1 MAEGMSRE
9 VWFLRQVEKQKYSED
24 FVQNI
29 TQVNQTLT
37 SLSKYLISMQ
47 KGIDDLGRDI
57 FEVIGDF
64 VDELIILFGG
74 GTGLEFG
81 LDGLVPVVQKLI
93 GNIPI
98 LADLIEILSG
108 IEDGNVNDVG
118 TFINRLLENIFGGFG
133 NANRVLLE
141 LQAKL
146 SEGAT
151 FHDTFDRPNSPT
163 LGNGWIQGGNG
174 SELQIIDN
182 AARING
188 PASYGEGRRYA
199 ICPKKADQNDM
210 AVSVGV
216 NNKGV
221 AQGAC
226 TTIILHSNANMTEF
240 VYANLF
246 LARFY
251 IGRGTR
257 SGNNWTFNDWKSS
270 VDQKRLTEGGMV
282 EFTAKNN
289 TYKLSCNGST
299 LVEHND
305 TSDFPRDE
313 NHRHSGFVQQTTIFV
328 LPAFSWGI
336 VAYTMR
342 SQVVLTP
349 VDEYVGLKTAAA
361 VAELSEEGGVISE
374 LSGTVSAVAD
384 TVARLVGE
392 QGGEGSNGINYY
404 HNFRGM
410 PQGDTLTMFTH
421 QSPGVIG
428 INNQN
433 LCVPI
438 IGGAVEA
445 RMWSQNKLTAD
456 DQEISVV
463 IGQASSFDTFTEV
476 HLRVSDNGSVG
487 VSMRIGNG
495 YVAVGKWSA
504 GSTGGPLNSWTQ
516 FGDSMGFKHNN
527 GDTFTLRAKGEVY
540 TVLRNYSEIG
550 SRTNTGAATQK
561 GPTFRKY
568 GLLFRQT
575 AGLFTVVPPRIS
587 SMSANDYIVP
597 DFRGTGFRMIRSSAA
612 AKPDTNGDQMYLPS
626 NTFDSIVESGGMTDS
641 MITDM
646 TDARVTIP
654 KDGFWHFDAQIAFNS
669 NTGSGGRYTISLFRT
684 KPGEGPARIVRGQD
698 KQGTQ
703 VYNADV
709 HASFYCRAGDT
720 VHLGVHTSSGRGIVG
735 GADGSATYFA
745 GFLGSC

>member
-9 VWFLRQVEKQKYSED
+9 VWFLHQVEKQKYSED

-74 GTGLEFG
+74 GTGLDFG

-151 FHDTFDRPNSPT
+151 FHDTFDRPNSTT

-199 ICPKKADQNDM
+199 ICPKVADQNDM

-226 TTIILHSNANMTEF
+226 TTIILHSNADMTEF

-313 NHRHSGFVQQTTIFV
+313 NHRYSGFAQQTTIFV
-328 LPAFSWGI
+328 LPAFSWGV

-342 SQVVLTP
+342 SQVVLTA
-349 VDEYVGLKTAAA
+349 VQSAITKADDAKNTATSASNTATAANNTAIAANNNATTASNVATEANNKVDA
-361 VAELSEEGGVISE
+361 V
-374 LSGTVSAVAD
+374 SGAVQSAVDDAAEALERAD
-384 TVARLVGE
+384 IAYANASYWE
-392 QGGEGSNGINYY
+392 AE
-404 HNFRGM
+404 
-410 PQGDTLTMFTH
+410 
-421 QSPGVIG
+421 
-428 INNQN
+428 
-433 LCVPI
+433 CV
-438 IGGAVEA
+438 V
-445 RMWSQNKLTAD
+445 
-456 DQEISVV
+456 
-463 IGQASSFDTFTEV
+463 
-476 HLRVSDNGSVG
+476 
-487 VSMRIGNG
+487 
-495 YVAVGKWSA
+495 
-504 GSTGGPLNSWTQ
+504 
-516 FGDSMGFKHNN
+516 
-527 GDTFTLRAKGEVY
+527 
-540 TVLRNYSEIG
+540 
-550 SRTNTGAATQK
+550 
-561 GPTFRKY
+561 
-568 GLLFRQT
+568 
-575 AGLFTVVPPRIS
+575 
-587 SMSANDYIVP
+587 
-597 DFRGTGFRMIRSSAA
+597 SSAEVLIGVNELLIGLCQNVPTG
-612 AKPDTNGDQMYLPS
+612 K
-626 NTFDSIVESGGMTDS
+626 VRKVTD
-641 MITDM
+641 I
-646 TDARVTIP
+646 
-654 KDGFWHFDAQIAFNS
+654 HFAFNS
-669 NTGSGGRYTISLFRT
+669 NPGGATIQTKKWNSAGTSSSVIHTATISAGT
-684 KPGEGPARIVRGQD
+684 IRIGYNNLDVSVSD
-698 KQGTQ
+698 KERIFWDVTALGGT
-703 VYNADV
+703 VPP
-709 HASFYCRAGDT
+709 T
-720 VHLGVHTSSGRGIVG
+720 VLQCLVFGVI
-735 GADGSATYFA
+735 
-745 GFLGSC
+745 L